1 MAAQASQNR
10 SLKRFPV
17 FWQNIEQAVSDAIGL
32 TFTIDH
38 KTGLSG
44 GSINSAYRISGGG
57 HHYFLKLNQADK
69 LDMFEAEAEGLREL
83 SNAKAIRVPMPVCFG
98 GTEDKSWLVTEYI
111 KLGSGAGDSAQKLG
125 QQLAALH
132 RNSSQ
137 RFGWFR
143 DNTIGSTAQA
153 NRWSENWIKFYRD
166 YRLLYQL
173 RLAAK
178 NGFTGSLQLKG
189 ERLLENLDVF
199 FSTYSPIPSLLHGDL
214 WGGNCAF
221 DETGQ
226 PVIFDPA
233 VYYGDREADIA
244 MTELFG
250 GFGSGFYDAYNKAWP
265 LDEGYR
271 VRKTLYNLYHILN
284 HANLFGSSYASQ
296 AESMMDRLLAEI

>member
-1 MAAQASQNR
+1 M
-10 SLKRFPV
+10 
-17 FWQNIEQAVSDAIGL
+17 FWQSLEQSVADATGR
-32 TFTIDH
+32 TFIIDH

-57 HHYFLKLNQADK
+57 HRYFVKLNQADK
-69 LDMFEAEAEGLREL
+69 LDMFEAEADGLQEL
-83 SNAKAIRVPMPVCFG
+83 AGAKAIRIPDLVCFG
-98 GTEDKSWLVTEYI
+98 KAEGKSWLVTEYI
-111 KLGSGAGDSAQKLG
+111 ELGSGAGDSAQHLG

-132 RNSSQ
+132 RHTSE

-143 DNTIGSTAQA
+143 YNIIGSTPQQ
-153 NRWSENWIKFYRD
+153 NNWSDNWVEFYRD
-166 YRLLYQL
+166 YRLQYQL

-178 NGFTGSLQLKG
+178 NGFTGSLQSKG
-189 ERLLENLDVF
+189 ERLLADLPAF
-199 FSTYSPIPSLLHGDL
+199 FSTYSPTPSLLHGDL
-214 WGGNCAF
+214 WGGNCSF

-250 GFGSGFYDAYNKAWP
+250 GFGSGFYEAYNGAWP
-265 LDEGYR
+265 LDQGYK
-271 VRKTLYNLYHILN
+271 VRKQLYNLYHILN

-296 AESMMDRLLAEI
+296 AESMIDRLLAEIQ